1 MRVLIVMLT
10 LLSMP
15 AFAADPHAGH
25 AQHRATA
32 ATAADHGDSLFHL
45 DAEWDDHRGHT
56 LSLGDLRGH
65 PVVLVM
71 FYGNCTT
78 ACPILVQD
86 AKRLDAMLPDDVRED
101 TRFVLVS
108 FDTVTDTPDR
118 LRTYAASHAVDDAR
132 WYFLSGERAQV
143 RALAMLLG
151 VQFHDTGNGMFD
163 HSNLITVL
171 DRDGRIAHRVE
182 GLMQPMDAA
191 AAALAR

>member
-1 MRVLIVMLT
+1 MQQ
-10 LLSMP
+10 S
-15 AFAADPHAGH
+15 AA
-25 AQHRATA
+25 R
-32 ATAADHGDSLFHL
+32 ADHGESLFHL
-45 DAEWDDHRGHT
+45 DAVWEDHRGGT
-56 LSLGDLRGH
+56 LSLADLRGH

-86 AKRLDAMLPDDVRED
+86 AKRLDAALPDDVRAD

-108 FDTVTDTPDR
+108 FDTVNDTPER
-118 LRTYAASHAVDDAR
+118 LRTVAGSHGIDDAR
-132 WYFLSGERAQV
+132 WHFVHGERAQV

>member
-1 MRVLIVMLT
+1 MRVLIVVLT

-15 AFAADPHAGH
+15 VFAADPH

-32 ATAADHGDSLFHL
+32 AMAADHGDSLFHL
-45 DAEWDDHRGHT
+45 DAEWTDHRGDT
-56 LSLGDLRGH
+56 LALDDLRGH
-65 PVVLVM
+65 PVILVM

-86 AKRLDAMLPDDVRED
+86 AKRLDAALPDDVRAD

-108 FDTVTDTPDR
+108 FDTVNDTPER
-118 LRTYAASHAVDDAR
+118 LRTVAGSHGIDDAR
-132 WYFLSGERAQV
+132 WHFVRGERAQV

-151 VQFHDTGNGMFD
+151 VQFHDNGDGTFD

-171 DRDGRIAHRVE
+171 DRDGRITHRVE

>member
-15 AFAADPHAGH
+15 VFAADPH

-45 DAEWDDHRGHT
+45 DAEWTDH
-56 LSLGDLRGH
+56 
-65 PVVLVM
+65 
-71 FYGNCTT
+71 
-78 ACPILVQD
+78 
-86 AKRLDAMLPDDVRED
+86 RED